1 MMKINRDE
9 ISTLV
14 RRVLMYYIRRK
25 EREKEDGRVLFLIPE
40 YPIGLDEVIE
50 EYRLYGEL
58 DALDLFYEGR
68 SGQENTVLG
77 IRVFCKENQKD
88 ISHVLSILPRYQKLE
103 IYAPSLNFLRMLKDG
118 EESSL
123 FIRIALYFLMV
134 GKEVNVRLP
143 YVTGVLPEG
152 RFGKSVKDMLCD
164 LWDMRVSFAGLTP
177 EFGEMVS
184 MKEQQ
189 QADFITE
196 SRVEEFYA
204 RGCRQIHA
212 ARNAVVTPLAL
223 ERAKELNIQII
234 NR

>member
-1 MMKINRDE
+1 MKISRDE

-40 YPIGLDEVIE
+40 HPIGLDEVIG

-68 SGQENTVLG
+68 SGQENT
-77 IRVFCKENQKD
+77 
-88 ISHVLSILPRYQKLE
+88 SHVLSILPRYQKLE
-103 IYAPSLNFLRMLKDG
+103 IYAPPLNFLRMLKDG

-189 QADFITE
+189 QVDFITE

>member
-1 MMKINRDE
+1 M
-9 ISTLV
+9 
-14 RRVLMYYIRRK
+14 
-25 EREKEDGRVLFLIPE
+25 
-40 YPIGLDEVIE
+40 
-50 EYRLYGEL
+50 
-58 DALDLFYEGR
+58 
-68 SGQENTVLG
+68 
-77 IRVFCKENQKD
+77 
-88 ISHVLSILPRYQKLE
+88 
-103 IYAPSLNFLRMLKDG
+103 
-118 EESSL
+118 
-123 FIRIALYFLMV
+123 
-134 GKEVNVRLP
+134 NVRLP

-152 RFGKSVKDMLCD
+152 RFGKSVKDMLCH